1 MLKKQGLEIDR
12 EEIFL
17 RAHSIRLDLQTHQEI
32 LRDNQ
37 KECHRE
43 FQDNR
48 YQCMISKNTCL
59 PSNISQLFK
68 ISFNQLML
76 QD

>member
-17 RAHSIRLDLQTHQEI
+17 RTHLIRLDLQTHQEI

-37 KECHRE
+37 KECHLE
-43 FQDNR
+43 FQDSR
-48 YQCMISKNTCL
+48 YQFMSSRNTCL
-59 PSNISQLFK
+59 QLSINQLFK